1 MFGTGLGRILLGV
14 GIFLLGALALL
25 LLDPYVYGD
34 FVTVVAWVIMIIGT
48 GVFLF
53 GLIQQFVATY
63 STDDPALVR
72 PTAAAGSVPGVGM
85 AGGGTPAKPFDANAY
100 VRDVLGAARAH
111 AEQVKETAKA
121 GKPGLGLGKLLVGIA
136 VFLAGFLG
144 MILLDPYVYGDIVV
158 VITWAVML
166 AGLILFLYGIIQRAI
181 VSFDDTTTAPAVVRP
196 NRSSELDTYMVRSMM
211 AMASADGHLDEREVT
226 TISRAYEAI
235 TGMPLPVAKVREMA
249 AAMGNRDTSIYEE
262 LGRIEGRMSPATKAM
277 IMKATYLVLIA
288 DNDAAESEQNRI
300 ADIAQALKLPYER
313 AIAALREVHES
324 PVTRVTGRA

>member
-34 FVTVVAWVIMIIGT
+34 FVTVVSWVIMIIGT

-63 STDDPALVR
+63 STEDPAVVR
-72 PTAAAGSVPGVGM
+72 PAAAGSVPGVGM
-85 AGGGTPAKPFDANAY
+85 AGGGAPAKPFDANAY

-136 VFLAGFLG
+136 VFLGGFLG

-181 VSFDDTTTAPAVVRP
+181 VSFDENATAPAVVRP

-249 AAMGNRDTSIYEE
+249 AAMGSRDISIYDE

>member
-1 MFGTGLGRILLGV
+1 MLGTGIGRILLGA
-14 GIFLLGALALL
+14 GIFLVGALALL

-34 FVTVVAWVIMIIGT
+34 VVTVISWIVIIIGI

-53 GLIQQFVATY
+53 GLIQQFVSAY
-63 STDDPALVR
+63 SDEPAAV
-72 PTAAAGSVPGVGM
+72 A
-85 AGGGTPAKPFDANAY
+85 AGGGPSAVPAVSGGPGKPFDANAY

-111 AEQVKETAKA
+111 AEQVKQTAKA
-121 GKPGLGLGKLLVGIA
+121 GKPGLGLGKLLLGIA
-136 VFLAGFLG
+136 IFLAGFLG
-144 MILLDPYVYGDIVV
+144 MLLLDPYLYGDMVV

-166 AGLILFLYGIIQRAI
+166 VGLILFLYGVIQRAI
-181 VSFDDTTTAPAVVRP
+181 VSFEDNAGDTAAVRP
-196 NRSSELDTYMVRSMM
+196 NRSGELDTYMVRSMM
-211 AMASADGHLDEREVT
+211 AMASADGRLDEREVM

-235 TGMPLPVAKVREMA
+235 TGLPLPAARVREMA
-249 AAMGNRDTSIYEE
+249 AMMANRDTSIYDE
-262 LGRIEGRMSPATKAM
+262 LGRVEGRMSPATKAM

-288 DNDAAESEQNRI
+288 DNDAAETEQNRI

>member
-1 MFGTGLGRILLGV
+1 MLGTGLGRVLLGV
-14 GIFLLGALALL
+14 AIFVVGIVALM

-34 FVTVVAWVIMIIGT
+34 IVTVVSWIIMIAGA

-63 STDDPALVR
+63 SGEESFATRTPA
-72 PTAAAGSVPGVGM
+72 PGVVP
-85 AGGGTPAKPFDANAY
+85 AVSGGPARPFDANAY

-111 AEQVKETAKA
+111 ADHVKEAAKA
-121 GKPGLGLGKLLVGIA
+121 GKPGLGLGKLLIGIA

-144 MILLDPYVYGDIVV
+144 MLLLDPYLYGDIVV
-158 VITWAVML
+158 VITWAIML
-166 AGLILFLYGIIQRAI
+166 LGLILFLYGVIQRAI
-181 VSFDDTTTAPAVVRP
+181 VSFDDNVDTTVAVKP
-196 NRSSELDTYMVRSMM
+196 NRSGELDTYMVRSMM
-211 AMASADGHLDEREVT
+211 AMASADGRLDDREVT

-235 TGMPLPVAKVREMA
+235 TGMPLPAAKVREMA
-249 AAMGNRDTSIYEE
+249 MTMGSRDTSIYDE

-277 IMKATYLVLIA
+277 IMKASYLVLIA
-288 DNDAAESEQNRI
+288 DSDADEAEQNRI

>member
-34 FVTVVAWVIMIIGT
+34 IVTVISWVVMIIGT

-63 STDDPALVR
+63 TSDDPALAR
-72 PTAAAGSVPGVGM
+72 PVTAGSVPGVGV
-85 AGGGTPAKPFDANAY
+85 AGGSPKPFDANLY
-100 VRDVLGAARAH
+100 VRDVLSAARAH
-111 AEQVKETAKA
+111 AEQVKETAKS
-121 GKPGLGLGKLLVGIA
+121 GKPGLGLGKLLTGIA

-144 MILLDPYVYGDIVV
+144 MILLDPYIYGDIVV

-166 AGLILFLYGIIQRAI
+166 VGLILFLYGIIQRAI
-181 VSFDDTTTAPAVVRP
+181 VSFDETATAPAVVRP
-196 NRSSELDTYMVRSMM
+196 NRSTELDTYMVRSMM

-235 TGMPLPVAKVREMA
+235 TGMPLPAARVREMA
-249 AAMGNRDTSIYEE
+249 TAMGNRDVSIYDE
-262 LGRIEGRMSPATKAM
+262 LGKIEGRMSPATKAM

-288 DNDAAESEQNRI
+288 DNDAAEAEQNRI

>member
-1 MFGTGLGRILLGV
+1 MLGTGLARILIGV
-14 GIFLLGALALL
+14 AIFVVGAVALL

-34 FVTVVAWVIMIIGT
+34 IVTAVSWILMILGV

-63 STDDPALVR
+63 STEDVR
-72 PTAAAGSVPGVGM
+72 PLRPGASAAVPGVT
-85 AGGGTPAKPFDANAY
+85 GTVARPFDANAY
-100 VRDVLGAARAH
+100 VRDMLHAARAH
-111 AEQVKETAKA
+111 ADQVKETAKA
-121 GKPGLGLGKLLVGIA
+121 GKPGLGLGKLLIGIA

-144 MILLDPYVYGDIVV
+144 MLLLDPFVYGDIVV

-166 AGLILFLYGIIQRAI
+166 VGLILFLYGVIQRAI
-181 VSFDDTTTAPAVVRP
+181 VSFDDVAGETAAVRP
-196 NRSSELDTYMVRSMM
+196 NRSTELDTYMVRSMM
-211 AMASADGHLDEREVT
+211 AMASADGRLDEREVT

-235 TGMPLPVAKVREMA
+235 TGLPLPAAKVREMA
-249 AAMGNRDTSIYEE
+249 TTMANRDTTIYDE

-277 IMKATYLVLIA
+277 IMKASYLVLIA
-288 DNDAAESEQNRI
+288 DSDADETEQNRI

-324 PVTRVTGRA
+324 PVSRVTGRA